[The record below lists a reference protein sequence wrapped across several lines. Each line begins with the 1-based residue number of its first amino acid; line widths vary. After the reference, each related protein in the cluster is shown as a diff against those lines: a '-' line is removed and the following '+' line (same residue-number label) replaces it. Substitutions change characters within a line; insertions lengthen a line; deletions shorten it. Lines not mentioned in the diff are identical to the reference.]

1 MGSTIL
7 RLGFVTAAAALM
19 TMTAACS
26 SAATTEPV
34 AGPASSSPAAVSE
47 LSETPAP
54 GDHDAFTA
62 CLTEH
67 GVPAPPEG
75 GPGSHGPGGPG
86 GPGGPNGQPP
96 AGPPPSGAPQPGQ
109 GGPPP
114 APPGIDQGTWDTAMQ
129 ACKSLAPAPPQR

>member
-1 MGSTIL
+1 MGSTIV
-7 RLGFVTAAAALM
+7 RLGFVTAAATLM

-26 SAATTEPV
+26 SAATTAST
-34 AGPASSSPAAVSE
+34 AGPASSAPTSITE
-47 LSETPAP
+47 LSDTPAP

-67 GVPAPPEG
+67 GVPAPPDG
-75 GPGSHGPGGPG
+75 GPGHGPGGPG
-86 GPGGPNGQPP
+86 GPGGQPP

-109 GGPPP
+109 GGTPP
-114 APPGIDQGTWDTAMQ
+114 APPGVDQGTWDTAMQ

>member
-1 MGSTIL
+1 MGSTTL

-26 SAATTEPV
+26 SAATTEST
-34 AGPASSSPAAVSE
+34 AGPATTPSASVAE
-47 LSETPAP
+47 LSNTTTPGP

-75 GPGSHGPGGPG
+75 GPGGHGPGGPG
-86 GPGGPNGQPP
+86 GPGGQPP
-96 AGPPPSGAPQPGQ
+96 AGPAPSGAPQPDQ
-109 GGPPP
+109 GGTPP
-114 APPGIDQGTWDTAMQ
+114 APPGVDQATWDTAMQ
-129 ACKSLAPAPPQR
+129 ACRSLAPAPPQR